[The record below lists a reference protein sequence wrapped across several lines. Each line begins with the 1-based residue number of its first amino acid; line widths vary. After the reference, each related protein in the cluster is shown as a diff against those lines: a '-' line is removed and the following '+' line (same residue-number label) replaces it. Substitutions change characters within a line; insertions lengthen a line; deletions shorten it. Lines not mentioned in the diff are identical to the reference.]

1 MYRVLDRKGFMS
13 DLPGPGVLGFREAV
27 GLGADLLGGKGAGL
41 AAMLARGLRV
51 PPGFIVTTTT
61 CNRFRLA
68 GDLSPEVR
76 DQVRA
81 ALTDLERQRGRRLG
95 DVRAPLLVAVRSGA
109 PVSMPGMMDTVL
121 NLGVDDQTVQSLADE
136 FGQDF
141 AYDCYA
147 RLLEGFAT
155 VVLGVDA
162 DRFKSVHEPSS
173 RARVDDYRA
182 VIEEAYGPFPED
194 PHVQL
199 ELAITA
205 VLRSWNNP
213 RAAAYRRIEGI
224 DDAMGTAV
232 VVQSMVFGNL
242 SAASGTGVVFTRDP
256 NTGEREPYG
265 DFLFRAQGED
275 VVSGTRQTLPI
286 GVLAERLPDVWDEL
300 STRLAAL
307 EEWKRDVLDVEF
319 TVEDGQLFFLQVRS
333 AKRSPVAAVRVAR
346 SMVDE
351 GMISRAE
358 ALMRVTPAQLDAL
371 VHSRRRSGA
380 SVVELTRGLGAS
392 PGLATGAICL
402 TTEAVLDCA
411 DRGAPAILVR
421 LETSPEDVQGMAEAT
436 GILTARGGLV
446 SHAAVVARGLAVPA
460 VVGADGIRIDRSSGT
475 VDFGGTVLREGDVIT
490 IDGESGAVELGTVSA
505 EDAGTGETDELL
517 AWVDEVVGSADGAPA
532 DAAPSAR
539 LEAARNIVDAA
550 GYAAE
555 LGARGARA

>member
-1 MYRVLDRKGFMS
+1 MYRVIDRKGFMS
-13 DLPGPGVLGFREAV
+13 DLTGPGVLGFRDAV

-41 AAMLARGLRV
+41 AALLAKGLRV

-61 CNRFRLA
+61 CNRFRTA
-68 GDLSPEVR
+68 GDLSPAVR
-76 DQVRA
+76 DQVRT
-81 ALTDLERQRGRRLG
+81 ALSELEQERGRRLG

-121 NLGVDDQTVQSLADE
+121 NLGINDQTVQSLADE
-136 FGQDF
+136 CGQDF

-173 RARVDDYRA
+173 RARVDAYRA
-182 VIEEAYGPFPED
+182 VIDDAYGPLPED

-199 ELAITA
+199 ELAIAA

-242 SAASGTGVVFTRDP
+242 NAASGTGVVFTRNP
-256 NTGEREPYG
+256 NTGERELYG
-265 DFLFRAQGED
+265 DFLFQAQGED
-275 VVSGTRQTLPI
+275 VVSGARQTLPI
-286 GVLAERLPDVWDEL
+286 GVLAERLPHVWDEL
-300 STRLAAL
+300 NIRLAAL

-319 TVEDGQLFFLQVRS
+319 TVEDGRLFFLQVRT
-333 AKRSPVAAVRVAR
+333 AKRSPLAAVRVAK
-346 SMVDE
+346 SMVDA

-371 VHSRRRSGA
+371 VHTRRRSGTD
-380 SVVELTRGLGAS
+380 VVELTRGLGAS

-402 TTEAVLDCA
+402 TTDAVLDCA
-411 DRGAPAILVR
+411 DRGSPAILVR
-421 LETSPEDVQGMAEAT
+421 LETSPEDVQGMAEAA

-460 VVGADGIRIDRSSGT
+460 VVGADGVRIDSSSGT

-490 IDGESGAVELGTVSA
+490 IDGESGAVERGAVSGEA
-505 EDAGTGETDELL
+505 AGTGETDELL
-517 AWVDEVVGSADGAPA
+517 AWVDEVVGPAGGGAA
-532 DAAPSAR
+532 NAAPSAR
-539 LEAARNIVDAA
+539 LEAARNMVDVVGHAS
-550 GYAAE
+550 E
-555 LGARGARA
+555 LRA

>member
-1 MYRVLDRKGFMS
+1 MYRVIDRKGFMS
-13 DLPGPGVLGFREAV
+13 DLTGPGVLGFRDAV

-41 AAMLARGLRV
+41 AAMLAKGLRV

-61 CNRFRLA
+61 CNRFRTA
-68 GDLSPEVR
+68 GDLSPAVR
-76 DQVRA
+76 DQMRT
-81 ALTDLERQRGRRLG
+81 ALSELERERGRRLG

-121 NLGVDDQTVQSLADE
+121 NLGINDQTVQSLADE
-136 FGQDF
+136 CGQDF

-173 RARVDDYRA
+173 RARVDAYRA
-182 VIEEAYGPFPED
+182 VIDDAYGPLPED

-199 ELAITA
+199 ELAIAA

-242 SAASGTGVVFTRDP
+242 NAASGTGVVFTRNP
-256 NTGEREPYG
+256 NTGERELYG
-265 DFLFRAQGED
+265 DFLFQAQGED
-275 VVSGTRQTLPI
+275 VVSGARQTLPI
-286 GVLAERLPDVWDEL
+286 GILAERLPHVWDQL
-300 STRLAAL
+300 NIRLAAL

-319 TVEDGQLFFLQVRS
+319 TVEDGRLFFLQVRT
-333 AKRSPVAAVRVAR
+333 AKRSPLAAVRVAK
-346 SMVDE
+346 SMVDA

-371 VHSRRRSGA
+371 VHTRRRSGTD
-380 SVVELTRGLGAS
+380 VVELTRGLGAS

-402 TTEAVLDCA
+402 TTDAVLDCA
-411 DRGAPAILVR
+411 DRGSPAILVR
-421 LETSPEDVQGMAEAT
+421 LETSPEDVQGMAEAA

-460 VVGADGIRIDRSSGT
+460 VVGADGIRIDSSSGT

-490 IDGESGAVELGTVSA
+490 IDGESGAVERGAVSGEA
-505 EDAGTGETDELL
+505 AGTGETDELL
-517 AWVDEVVGSADGAPA
+517 AWVDEVVGPAGGGAA
-532 DAAPSAR
+532 NAAPSAR
-539 LEAARNIVDAA
+539 LEAARNMVDVVGHAS
-550 GYAAE
+550 E
-555 LGARGARA
+555 LRA